1 MFTGLLDKTATVYH
15 LEIYGSTGDDAFKKR
30 WQVAGTTIVCALQP
44 LDAQETAIYEG
55 EFGKGARLFCDAGV
69 DIRAGD
75 KVVLADGRIYHV
87 RGVQSSDFGRH
98 AHIEALLTQPTI

>member
-15 LEIYGSTGDDAFKKR
+15 LAIYSASGDGLYKKQWQNTGST
-30 WQVAGTTIVCALQP
+30 ISCAVQP

-87 RGVQSSDFGRH
+87 RGIQSFDYGRH
-98 AHIEALLTQPTI
+98 AHIEALLTQPTT